1 MSEKL
6 TQDKLKEIVTDAA
19 TPMIESAIQNQM
31 ETFSAHLKTQLEET
45 LKAVTPRIE
54 MHDRSDD
61 DPKGGFKS
69 FGHFC
74 QDVYVRDSSQGRTIT
89 PELAAW
95 ETKAAGTGMQAGDVN
110 FGGALIPVEFR
121 NQLLVMVEESN
132 ELLPRCT
139 QIPMANQIIEVPLL
153 YSFDQSGGLVHG
165 GIVWKWIDEDTQLSE
180 TRPKTA
186 KIQLKLHKLTGLA
199 YISDELMRFS
209 PQSVE
214 ALITRGFVDGL
225 NYQYNYVLIRGT
237 GAGQPQGVLNANCKV
252 SVTAETSQLAAT
264 ILYENILKMF
274 QSAWNPSRCVWVA
287 NPNTLIQLATMGI
300 SVGIGITP
308 VYLPAG
314 GASGAPYST
323 LMGLPIIWN
332 DHCSTLG
339 TEGDIML
346 IDWSQYW
353 FARPAGMNNMQA
365 DTSIHLKFDYLQ
377 TAFRFLIFCDGKCT
391 WPTYFT
397 PPQATTSYRSPIITL
412 ATRS

>member
-1 MSEKL
+1 MEKL
-6 TQDKLKEIVTDAA
+6 TEGKLKEIVTEAA
-19 TPMIESAIQNQM
+19 TPMIESELKSQM
-31 ETFSAHLKTQLEET
+31 ETFTNSLKEQLAEVQ
-45 LKAVTPRIE
+45 KALVPKLEI
-54 MHDRSDD
+54 HDRSDD

-69 FGHFC
+69 FAHFC
-74 QDVYVRDSSQGRTIT
+74 QDVYQRDTTQGRHVSK
-89 PELAAW
+89 ELDAW
-95 ETKAAGTGMQAGDVN
+95 ERKAAGTGMQAGDVN

-139 QIPMANQIIEVPLL
+139 QIPMATQIIEVPLL
-153 YSFDQSGGLVHG
+153 YSFDQSSGLVHG
-165 GIVWKWIDEDTQLSE
+165 GIQWKWIDEDAQFSE
-180 TRPKTA
+180 TRPKTS

-199 YISDELMRFS
+199 YVSDELMRFS

-225 NYQYNYVLIRGT
+225 NYQYNYVLVRGT

-252 SVTAETSQLAAT
+252 STSAESGQLAAT
-264 ILYENILKMF
+264 ILYENILKMY
-274 QSAWNPSRCVWVA
+274 QSAWNPARCVWVA

-308 VYLPAG
+308 VFLPAG
-314 GASGAPYST
+314 GASGSPYST

-353 FARPAGMNNMQA
+353 FARPAGMDNMQA

-377 TAFRFLIFCDGKCT
+377 TAFRFLLYCSGLCT
-391 WPTYFT
+391 WPTYYT
-397 PPQATTSYRSPIITL
+397 PPQATTSYRSPIVTL